1 MENNIGKKTQ
11 KKTYVLGN
19 IMEEIV
25 RAEARSIINGMHMCT
40 CEKCFIDVCAMA
52 LNSLTPRYVT
62 TLKGSLFAQIE
73 DLDPNEHVHVTM
85 EVTRAAKKVK
95 SAPQHTEEQE

>member
-1 MENNIGKKTQ
+1 MNDEITLRADRKKEH
-11 KKTYVLGN
+11 YILGN

-25 RAEARSIINGMHMCT
+25 RAEARSIMKSMGMCS

-52 LNSLTPRYVT
+52 LNNLSPRYVT
-62 TLKGSLFAQIE
+62 TLIVYLFAQIE
-73 DLDPNEHVHVTM
+73 DLDTNEHVHVTM

-95 SAPQHTEEQE
+95 SAPQHN

>member
-1 MENNIGKKTQ
+1 MNDEIAVRADKK
-11 KKTYVLGN
+11 KERYILGN

-25 RAEARSIINGMHMCT
+25 RAEARSVMKNMGMCS

-52 LNSLTPRYVT
+52 LNNLSPRYVT

-95 SAPQHTEEQE
+95 SAPQHN